1 LTLLRAS
8 ASIVRRARKRVRGS
22 RMYAVVSTGGKQLK
36 VEKGT
41 EAVIERL
48 PVEVGETV
56 TFDILFVADGEDIVV
71 DADALATA
79 TVTAEVLE
87 HFRGEKAVV
96 FKFKKRKGYKR
107 LKGHRQEQ
115 TRVRV
120 TDVALGSGKPAAK
133 KAAKPA
139 AAESPV
145 PEAEEKPASPAADEA
160 VAVVEAAVAQ
170 CEAVKSNG
178 ERCANKAKEGSK
190 YCGVHAKKYEG

>member
-1 LTLLRAS
+1 MKAS
-8 ASIVRRARKRVRGS
+8 ERYKQ
-22 RMYAVVSTGGKQLK
+22 MYAVVSTGGKQLK

-41 EAVIERL
+41 EAVVERL
-48 PVEVGETV
+48 AAEVGKTV
-56 TFDILFVADGEDIVV
+56 TFDVLFVADGEDIVV

-87 HFRGEKAVV
+87 HFRGDKAVV

-115 TRVRV
+115 TRIRV

-133 KAAKPA
+133 KAAKAEAPA
-139 AAESPV
+139 AKV
-145 PEAEEKPASPAADEA
+145 DKKPEAPVADEV
-160 VAVVEAAVAQ
+160 VAVVEEAVAQ
-170 CEAVKSNG
+170 CEAIKSDG
-178 ERCANKAKEGSK
+178 ERCSNKAKEGSK

>member
-1 LTLLRAS
+1 
-8 ASIVRRARKRVRGS
+8 
-22 RMYAVVSTGGKQLK
+22 MYAVVSTGGKQLK

-48 PVEVGETV
+48 AAEVGETV
-56 TFDILFVADGEDIVV
+56 TFDVLFVSDGDDIVV
-71 DADALATA
+71 DSDALASA

-87 HFRGEKAVV
+87 HFRGEKQVV

-120 TDVALGSGKPAAK
+120 TDVALGTGKPAAK
-133 KAAKPA
+133 KAVKTEAPA
-139 AAESPV
+139 PA
-145 PEAEEKPASPAADEA
+145 AEEKAETPVVDEA
-160 VAVVEAAVAQ
+160 VAVVEAAAAQ
-170 CEAVKSNG
+170 CEAVKSDG
-178 ERCANKAKEGSK
+178 ERCGNKAKEGSK

>member
-1 LTLLRAS
+1 
-8 ASIVRRARKRVRGS
+8 
-22 RMYAVVSTGGKQLK
+22 MYAVVSTGGKQLK

-41 EAVIERL
+41 EAVVERL
-48 PVEVGETV
+48 DAEVGDTV
-56 TFDILFVADGEDIVV
+56 TFDVLFVADGDQIVV

-79 TVTAEVLE
+79 TVTAEVVE
-87 HFRGEKAVV
+87 HFRGDKVVV

-107 LKGHRQEQ
+107 LKGHRQGQ

-133 KAAKPA
+133 KAAPVEAPA
-139 AAESPV
+139 PVAEDV
-145 PEAEEKPASPAADEA
+145 VETPAADEA
-160 VAVVEAAVAQ
+160 VAVVETEAAQ

-178 ERCANKAKEGSK
+178 ERCTNKAKEGSA

>member
-1 LTLLRAS
+1 
-8 ASIVRRARKRVRGS
+8 
-22 RMYAVVSTGGKQLK
+22 MYAVVSTGGKQLK

-48 PVEVGETV
+48 PVEVGQTV
-56 TFDILFVADGEDIVV
+56 TFDVLFVADGEDIVV

-133 KAAKPA
+133 KAEKPA
-139 AAESPV
+139 VAESPA
-145 PEAEEKPASPAADEA
+145 PKAEEKPESPAADEA
-160 VAVVEAAVAQ
+160 VAVAEAAVAQ
-170 CEAVKSNG
+170 CEAVKGNG

>member
-1 LTLLRAS
+1 
-8 ASIVRRARKRVRGS
+8 
-22 RMYAVVSTGGKQLK
+22 MYAVVSTGGKQLK

-41 EAVIERL
+41 EAVVERL
-48 PVEVGETV
+48 PVDVGGTV
-56 TFDILFVADGEDIVV
+56 TFDVLFVADGADIVV
-71 DADALATA
+71 DPDALAAA

-87 HFRGEKAVV
+87 HFKGDKAVV

-120 TDVALGSGKPAAK
+120 TDVVLGSGKPASK
-133 KAAKPA
+133 KAVKAKAPA
-139 AAESPV
+139 PAVEEKAEPV
-145 PEAEEKPASPAADEA
+145 PAPEPVDAVEPAPAPAPAADE
-160 VAVVEAAVAQ
+160 VAQ
-170 CEAVKSNG
+170 CEAIKSNG

>member
-1 LTLLRAS
+1 
-8 ASIVRRARKRVRGS
+8 
-22 RMYAVVSTGGKQLK
+22 MYAVVSTGGKQLK

-48 PVEVGETV
+48 AAEVGETV
-56 TFDILFVADGEDIVV
+56 TFDVLFVSDGEDIVV
-71 DADALATA
+71 DSDALASA

-87 HFRGEKAVV
+87 HFRGEKQVV

-120 TDVALGSGKPAAK
+120 TDVVLGTGKPAAK
-133 KAAKPA
+133 KAAKAETPA
-139 AAESPV
+139 PV
-145 PEAEEKPASPAADEA
+145 AEEKAATAVVDES
-160 VAVVEAAVAQ
+160 VAVVEAAAAQ
-170 CEAVKSNG
+170 CEAVKSDG
-178 ERCANKAKEGSK
+178 ERCGNKAKEGSK